1 VADAIRLIDLMNLAV
16 QIFFT
21 ACGLL
26 TLLAGGIGV
35 MNIML
40 VAVAERTRELAVRKA
55 VGATNRDLMLQ
66 LLCETVVVTMVAGVV
81 GVALGAGLIGV
92 LQAAR
97 AHAGTAQFLTRTCA
111 SPRPTRWSRSW
122 CSSPSASG
130 RHRAGAPRRATRS
143 VRRAPRRMR
152 RRLTRVSLRI

>member
-1 VADAIRLIDLMNLAV
+1 MNLAV

-26 TLLAGGIGV
+26 TLLAGGIGG

-40 VAVAERTRELAVRKA
+40 VAVADRTRELAVRKA

-66 LLCETVVVTMVAGVV
+66 LLCETVVVTLVAGVV

-92 LQAAR
+92 MRFAR
-97 AHAGTAQFLTRTCA
+97 AHAGTAQFLTADVRF
-111 SPRPTRWSRSW
+111 
-122 CSSPSASG
+122 SATNALVAFVVLVAVG
-130 RHRAGAPRRATRS
+130 IAAGIVPARRAARLDPS
-143 VRRAPRRMR
+143 VA
-152 RRLTRVSLRI
+152 LRDE